1 MSTPVWQQH
10 YCPPPY
16 YYAHYPHPHPHPHQ
30 LYQQPAELPVQSSP
44 AANPKASLLHP
55 SFLPPCEHGKEGE
68 MHAHAFDLL
77 SLAGGPKTSTPPKT
91 PNGAEVAGSVPATS
105 YLSTTRPA
113 AVNGTAATTNGSAA
127 PPVTASPAAK
137 PRRMSSS
144 TTGVL
149 GRGKLG
155 LMGDSGL
162 EKLARPTL
170 SSSYSSGATPIPG
183 RRLSS
188 ATGSPQLFD
197 FAKTDRRPATVR
209 ANSRTTIAAS
219 LPSRGIAGAPGR
231 VQAAPTVQA
240 DDMELDME
248 FDGDDDDDD
257 RSGGRSGSAELDMDM
272 EDEAEPADELKPEWE
287 KLALGTGSGGIKGR
301 RKGMVFKC
309 ESCSK
314 EYRHPSCL
322 VKHRWEHSPHWRE
335 PTQISMSKHQ
345 QVQMLEAAAI
355 LAHMDPTNA
364 QGRSLPTDKS
374 LWPAIL
380 SPRGDNALLKSARSA
395 ARDLP
400 KVSHSPAGSTVPP
413 LTPSSLRD
421 SSTFGNVKDRKSSP
435 GSDSTSSDGFTQSGL
450 SPAPSSLG
458 LKANGHSKPVGIN
471 GDGRRSSVSSAPGP
485 GTPHSAGSLP
495 DMAGLHFYTG
505 TTPVGTS
512 PLPNRGLPLSLTARA
527 GMIGGGMFG
536 RNATNF
542 KVPDSGLRG
551 GVAEDDEDD
560 DLSFG
565 LGGRGKSSSEEADE
579 RRREDDTGFEIEN
592 MDL

>member
-1 MSTPVWQQH
+1 MASAAAAAFTQWRSPPPASTPS
-10 YCPPPY
+10 
-16 YYAHYPHPHPHPHQ
+16 
-30 LYQQPAELPVQSSP
+30 LEPAELPAQSSP

-77 SLAGGPKTSTPPKT
+77 SLAGGRNPSPPKT

-113 AVNGTAATTNGSAA
+113 NGTATNGSAA
-127 PPVTASPAAK
+127 APAASPAAK

-162 EKLARPTL
+162 EKSLARPTL
-170 SSSYSSGATPIPG
+170 SSSYSTGATPIPG

-197 FAKTDRRPATVR
+197 FAKTDRRPAAVR

-219 LPSRGIAGAPGR
+219 LPSRGIAGGSAR
-231 VQAAPTVQA
+231 VQAPPTVQT

-272 EDEAEPADELKPEWE
+272 EDDAEPTDELKPEWE

-380 SPRGDNALLKSARSA
+380 SPRGENALLKSARSA

-421 SSTFGNVKDRKSSP
+421 SATFGSAKDRKSSP
-435 GSDSTSSDGFTQSGL
+435 GSDSTSSDSFTQNGL

-471 GDGRRSSVSSAPGP
+471 GDRRSSVSSAPGP

-536 RNATNF
+536 RSATNF

-551 GVAEDDEDD
+551 GVAEDEEDD

-565 LGGRGKSSSEEADE
+565 LGGRAGRAKSSSEEADE
-579 RRREDDTGFEIEN
+579 RRREDDSGFEIEN